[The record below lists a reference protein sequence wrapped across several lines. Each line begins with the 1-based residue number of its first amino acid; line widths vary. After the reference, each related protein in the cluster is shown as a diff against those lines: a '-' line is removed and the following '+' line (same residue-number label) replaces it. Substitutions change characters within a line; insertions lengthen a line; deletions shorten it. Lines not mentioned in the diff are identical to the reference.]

1 MYYIIIIIE
10 SIAHRFIII
19 LTCNISTTIT
29 NILVNT
35 LYWYK
40 NNIQFFYNIYLIII
54 SFIKSFSRL
63 HHYSHPVNIYYH
75 RSGMCRHIYCHFS
88 GTFTNTAMDLCRT
101 FIVTLFQYFNNLLKI
116 CQMYTNKFIGI

>member
-40 NNIQFFYNIYLIII
+40 NNIQFFITYIL
-54 SFIKSFSRL
+54 
-63 HHYSHPVNIYYH
+63 
-75 RSGMCRHIYCHFS
+75 
-88 GTFTNTAMDLCRT
+88 
-101 FIVTLFQYFNNLLKI
+101 
-116 CQMYTNKFIGI
+116 